1 MDLHVGFELV
11 GLSKTLA
18 AHGALVRLLSSVHQ
32 QMALVVL
39 PRPELFLALVALVR
53 LDVGVKQLMALQ
65 L

>member
-1 MDLHVGFELV
+1 MGFELV
-11 GLSKTLA
+11 GLSETLA
-18 AHGALVRLLSSVHQ
+18 AHGALVRFLSSVDQ

-53 LDVGVKQLMALQ
+53 LDVCVQQLVARQ